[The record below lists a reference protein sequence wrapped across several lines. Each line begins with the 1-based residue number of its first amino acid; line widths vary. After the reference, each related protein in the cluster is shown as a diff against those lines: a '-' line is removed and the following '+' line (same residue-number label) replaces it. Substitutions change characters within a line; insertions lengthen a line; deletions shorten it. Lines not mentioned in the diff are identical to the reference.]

1 MISRVTWRS
10 GIILSL
16 SMVAIL
22 LLVGCT
28 SRPTEDVSVDDMN
41 NDQLEGLLVDG
52 LDDVDDDLY
61 VDADAESD
69 DMIDADV
76 DVDVDV
82 EDTLVGDEQNIDTA
96 ASQLVWEGRRVLYS
110 YTGTVDFAEWHV
122 RMDNGALVWGRFVLD
137 MTTIALANG
146 PEQLRQ
152 HLSSDDF
159 FAVET
164 YPEAI
169 LEITTVEPLE
179 SETEFDVIADLTIR
193 GITHPVGFVASF
205 DEDMRS
211 ATTSLEIDR
220 TLWDVRFGSSN
231 FFQWLG
237 DRVISNTIPFDILI
251 VLE

>member
-28 SRPTEDVSVDDMN
+28 SRPAEDVSVDDMD
-41 NDQLEGLLVDG
+41 NDQLEDLLVDG
-52 LDDVDDDLY
+52 LDDVDGDLD

-69 DMIDADV
+69 DMIDA
-76 DVDVDV
+76 DV

-110 YTGTVDFAEWHV
+110 YTGTVDFAEWYV
-122 RMDNGALVWGRFVLD
+122 RIDNGALVWGRFVLD
-137 MTTIALANG
+137 MTTITLANG
-146 PEQLRQ
+146 PDQVRQ

-179 SETEFDVIADLTIR
+179 SATEFDVIADLTIR